1 MAPPM
6 PKRLL
11 PGDDARAPLFVQG
24 EEHELF
30 VEEEGVWVHDGS
42 LLVGG

>member
-1 MAPPM
+1 MIV
-6 PKRLL
+6 
-11 PGDDARAPLFVQG
+11 PLVVVQG